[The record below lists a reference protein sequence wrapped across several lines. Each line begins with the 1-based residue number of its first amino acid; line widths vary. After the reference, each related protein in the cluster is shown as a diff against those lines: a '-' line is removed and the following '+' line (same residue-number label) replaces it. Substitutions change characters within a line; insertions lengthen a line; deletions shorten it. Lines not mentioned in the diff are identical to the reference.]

1 MILVCYMYDWHHL
14 YMHGCIHAT
23 ESLSFSCDGLNV
35 LASSLDGII
44 ASFDV
49 ETLRL
54 NVNLEYQNS
63 GQLMT
68 LSDSCSDCILCSAT
82 SKDGELLAVGTRN
95 GQVHVYKLS
104 SGTCVRSFPQAHPQG
119 VTSLCFYRDG
129 TQILTTSF
137 DQTAR
142 IHGLKSGKALK
153 EFR

>member
-1 MILVCYMYDWHHL
+1 
-14 YMHGCIHAT
+14 MHACIHT
-23 ESLSFSCDGLNV
+23 SESLSFSCDGLNV
-35 LASSLDGII
+35 LAGSLDGTI

-68 LSDSCSDCILCSAT
+68 LSDTSDCILCSAT

-104 SGTCVRSFPQAHPQG
+104 SGACVRSFPQAHPQG
-119 VTSLCFYRDG
+119 ITSMSFYRDG

>member
-1 MILVCYMYDWHHL
+1 LHSLRSQYVDDLEWHHL
-14 YMHGCIHAT
+14 RPHAT
-23 ESLSFSCDGLNV
+23 ETLSFSRDGLHI
-35 LASSLDGII
+35 LAGSLDGII

-54 NVNLEYQNS
+54 NVNLEYQNN

-68 LSDSCSDCILCSAT
+68 LSDTSDCILCSAT

-104 SGTCVRSFPQAHPQG
+104 SGVCVRSFPQAHPQG
-119 VTSLCFYRDG
+119 ITSLCFYRDG

>member
-1 MILVCYMYDWHHL
+1 M
-14 YMHGCIHAT
+14 
-23 ESLSFSCDGLNV
+23 
-35 LASSLDGII
+35 LAGSADGII
-44 ASFDV
+44 ACFDV

-54 NVNLEYQNS
+54 NYNYEYQNT
-63 GQLMT
+63 GQFMT
-68 LSDSCSDCILCSAT
+68 VNDRILCSAT
-82 SKDGELLAVGTRN
+82 SKDGELLAVGTHN
-95 GQVHVYKLS
+95 GQVLVFKLS
-104 SGTCVRSFPQAHPQG
+104 SGVCVRSFPQAHPQG

>member
-1 MILVCYMYDWHHL
+1 MA
-14 YMHGCIHAT
+14 G
-23 ESLSFSCDGLNV
+23 
-35 LASSLDGII
+35 SLDGII
-44 ASFDV
+44 ACYDV

-54 NVNLEYQNS
+54 NFNLEYQNS

-68 LSDSCSDCILCSAT
+68 VTGHSSSDCIILCSAT

-104 SGTCVRSFPQAHPQG
+104 SGLCVRSFPQAHPQG
-119 VTSLCFYRDG
+119 VTSLCFHRDG